1 MADEIRFGI
10 VGLGMGANRA
20 KIAAQTSGA
29 KLVCVCSLEEDR
41 AKQVASELSC
51 DWTTEYEKMLERDDI
66 DVVGVLTP
74 SGMHADF
81 AIMAAKA
88 GKNVFTTKPM
98 DILVEKCDE
107 LIETAEKAGVILA
120 VDFDQRYLAGNKRVR
135 KAVQSG
141 LLGHIILV
149 DLRMKWFRAQ
159 SYYDGGSP
167 VAWRS
172 KRRYEGG
179 SAANQGVH
187 FLDLLQWFSGDV
199 KTVYGKSGTFTHD
212 IETEDCSIALLEFDS
227 GSWGVVQTTTC
238 SNPNLGSAMEF
249 TGSNGTL
256 SWKDSKVVLY
266 SLAENPDASLDDVEV
281 EPGPANIIEDMV
293 SAVTKGTAVAVSGA
307 EGRKSV
313 EIFRAIYESSATG
326 KPVSLGKK

>member
-1 MADEIRFGI
+1 MGEEIRFGI

-20 KIAAQTSGA
+20 KIASQTPGA
-29 KLVCVCSLEEDR
+29 KLVCVCSIQEDR
-41 AKQVASELSC
+41 AKQVAGERNC
-51 DWTTEYEKMLERDDI
+51 DWTTDYEKMLERDDI

-81 AIMAAKA
+81 AMMAAKA
-88 GKNVFTTKPM
+88 GKHTFTTKPM

-107 LIETAEKAGVILA
+107 LIETAKDAGVILA
-120 VDFDQRYLAGNKRVR
+120 VDFDQRYGAGNKRVR
-135 KAVQSG
+135 KAIQSG
-141 LLGHIILV
+141 LLGRITLA
-149 DLRMKWFRAQ
+149 DLRMKWYRAQ

-167 VAWRS
+167 AGWRS

-187 FLDLLQWFSGDV
+187 FLDLLQWFMGDV
-199 KTVYGKSGTFTHD
+199 KTVYGKSRTFSHE
-212 IETEDCSIALLEFDS
+212 IETEDCSIGFLEFDS
-227 GSWGVVQTTTC
+227 GAWGVVQTTTC
-238 SNPNLGSAMEF
+238 SSPNLGSALEF

-266 SLAENPDASLDDVEV
+266 ELANNPDASLDDVEV
-281 EPGPANIIEDMV
+281 EPGPKNIIEDMV
-293 SAVTKGTAVAVSGA
+293 SAVTKGTPVAVDGA

-313 EIFRAIYESSATG
+313 AIFNAIYESSRTG
-326 KPVSLGKK
+326 KPVEL